1 MAIRSS
7 VLFIITVLTLF
18 LVPAFLSAAST
29 EGLKGWEEDGQYN
42 SLYHVSE
49 LDRLKG
55 DVKKMIEVVPL
66 EGMDPGIGL
75 ILKDGDGDKVTVH
88 LGPKAF
94 LGKNVGLK
102 RGDRVKIRGAWA
114 EIDGEDVF
122 MAAKIKKGDY
132 FSLKVRLTKNGKPF
146 WSMLPEELAK
156 ERAAE

>member
-7 VLFIITVLTLF
+7 VLFLVIMLTMF
-18 LVPAFLSAAST
+18 LVPAFSSAAPT
-29 EGLKGWEEDGQYN
+29 EGLKGWEVGGQYN

-55 DVKKMIEVVPL
+55 DVKKIIEVVPM
-66 EGMDPGIGL
+66 EGMDQGIGL
-75 ILKDGDGDKVTVH
+75 ILKDGDGEKVTVH
-88 LGPKAF
+88 IGPKAF
-94 LGKNVGLK
+94 LGKNFGLK

-114 EIDGEDVF
+114 EINGEDVF

-146 WSMLPEELAK
+146 WSMSQDELAK

>member
-7 VLFIITVLTLF
+7 VLFVVIALTMF
-18 LVPAFLSAAST
+18 LVPTFLSAAPT
-29 EGLKGWEEDGQYN
+29 EGLKGWEEEGQYN

-55 DVKKMIEVVPL
+55 DIKKMIEIVPM

-88 LGPKAF
+88 LGPKEF

-114 EIDGEDVF
+114 EIGGEDVF

-146 WSMLPEELAK
+146 WSMSPEELAK